1 MARRT
6 YRPWLWAL
14 GGALGGATLARW
26 QLARWFTQQ
35 PRYEIER
42 RLGDLEIRVYG
53 ASWVAETTVRDATW
67 EEALSEGFRRLARY
81 IFGENHPSPFQPSQ
95 LATSDPRRSFAALRA
110 DDGNDSGYQI
120 PMPVPS
126 AMAPRRQTEKLA
138 MTTPVNVA
146 THEDRTYT
154 ILFNLPRDRTLASLP
169 APDDERVRLERRP
182 RRRVAVLRYPG
193 GRSGPCVAAKFS
205 ELLARVRAERLPYRG
220 SPEFAGYDPPST
232 LPFLR
237 RNEVWVELEPA

>member
-6 YRPWLWAL
+6 YPRWLWAL
-14 GGALGGATLARW
+14 GGALGAATLARW

-35 PRYEIER
+35 PRYDVER
-42 RLGDLEIRVYG
+42 RLGDLEIRVYDAG
-53 ASWVAETTVRDATW
+53 WVAETTVRDATW
-67 EEALSEGFRRLARY
+67 EEALREGFRRLARY
-81 IFGENHPSPFQPSQ
+81 ILGNNHPSPFQPSR
-95 LATSDPRRSFAALRA
+95 LATPDPNRSLAALRA
-110 DDGNDSGYQI
+110 DDGNDSGYRI

-126 AMAPRRQTEKLA
+126 PTPPRRQPQKLA
-138 MTTPVNVA
+138 MTAPVNVT
-146 THEDRTYT
+146 THEDRAYT
-154 ILFNLPRDRTLASLP
+154 IVFNMPRGRALASLP

-193 GRSGPCVAAKFS
+193 NRSGPRVAAKFS